1 MSGAVSFD
9 GSILF
14 GFPLMRVSELAIA
27 AATGFA
33 LSRQAMTAS
42 ALYNHNAQRP

>member
-27 AATGFA
+27 GCDRLRA
-33 LSRQAMTAS
+33 QPAS
-42 ALYNHNAQRP
+42 NDSKRSL